1 MSRLIVR
8 NDSGFTLI
16 ETVVVVIFIG
26 IISAIAAPSFL
37 SSYNRTKLDD
47 TLNDLQGALQESQR
61 ESMRRSRSCD
71 VTINTSTRKITGTCL
86 TTGDRS
92 WDSSIAIASS
102 ITSPATI
109 TFSFKGNTASSATF
123 VIYNVGNTTNPDKR
137 CLTISEGLGIVRTGV
152 YSDSNVSSLDESKC
166 TAKL

>member
-1 MSRLIVR
+1 MSHLIVR
-8 NDSGFTLI
+8 NDRGFTLI
-16 ETVVVVIFIG
+16 ETLVVVIFIG
-26 IISAIAAPSFL
+26 IMSAIAAPSFL

-47 TLNDLQGALQESQR
+47 TLNGLQGALQESQR

-71 VTINTSTRKITGTCL
+71 VTINPSTRKITGTCL

-92 WDSSIAIASS
+92 WDSTIAVSPS
-102 ITSPATI
+102 TSTTI

-123 VIYNVGNTTNPDKR
+123 VIYNVGNTSNPDKR
-137 CLTISEGLGIVRTGV
+137 CLTVSDGLGIVRTGV
-152 YSDSNVSSLDESKC
+152 YSTSTVPTTPSDASC